1 MEFLMGNITEAE
13 IINAAKKLIANGET
27 LSLNRIR
34 EITGHGS
41 YATIK
46 AVLENNRI
54 KTPRLAKHDYQLKSN
69 SNQDISRMLYD
80 LGESIAALKNKIQL
94 QEKKIQELQNYQVLA
109 KYFYFWVLTEIVKKH
124 LKIDSELVE
133 FTKMLEPEKI
143 LSSQITEFTKDTL
156 RHMTDLLLSDFVARI
171 DNIQD
176 VSEFAGGENS
186 LNAMK
191 RMLIDLKRKKHNYD
205 QAYYY

>member
-1 MEFLMGNITEAE
+1 MGNITEAE